1 LRRLLKLLGALGA
14 ATLMLALVAA
24 AGALFLM
31 HRYGTGLPDYR
42 QLADYQPPTVT
53 RLHAGD
59 GRLLAEFAHEKRVFV
74 PVEAIPK
81 RVIQAFLAAEDKN
94 FYSHPGIDPLSV
106 VRAALTNLTRLM
118 ADRRPVGASTITQ
131 QVAKNFLLSNEVTI

>member
-1 LRRLLKLLGALGA
+1 MRKLLKLFGGCAGAL
-14 ATLMLALVAA
+14 LFALVAG
-24 AGALFLM
+24 AGALLLM

-74 PVEAIPK
+74 PVEAIPS
-81 RVIQAFLAAEDKN
+81 A
-94 FYSHPGIDPLSV
+94 
-106 VRAALTNLTRLM
+106 
-118 ADRRPVGASTITQ
+118 
-131 QVAKNFLLSNEVTI
+131 